1 MQNMSKLF
9 KRNHQIHNS
18 PVNKWKNFASR
29 SKSIKLCVEVKNLS
43 DAPAGPSSWVFYRPE
58 WVSIGKKK
66 VLILYTVRKFIKNW
80 TNINE
85 RVRPENGLGTSYSHL
100 KILKIRL
107 FR

>member
-18 PVNKWKNFASR
+18 PVNKWKNCASR

-58 WVSIGKKK
+58 CVSIGKNNFFFKGINIIYCQK
-66 VLILYTVRKFIKNW
+66 VY
-80 TNINE
+80 
-85 RVRPENGLGTSYSHL
+85 
-100 KILKIRL
+100 
-107 FR
+107 